1 MKQRMEFVA
10 TTGAKRNFEHDV
22 PVPPSWVLRRSTR
35 AESLFEK
42 GEIRNKDLRYSR
54 AFSLSARRFRAF
66 EKCQLGRVDTSHHII
81 IINNHLIKIMRV
93 PSA

>member
-42 GEIRNKDLRYSR
+42 AEIRNQKSEIKICATR
-54 AFSLSARRFRAF
+54 ALFHFQLVGF
-66 EKCQLGRVDTSHHII
+66 ELLKSVNWEESTHHIT
-81 IINNHLIKIMRV
+81 
-93 PSA
+93 SS